1 MPSSGGPG
9 TQLTTDAARWGF
21 TLPTGALHSTL
32 VQSRRAAADASA
44 RAAMDIAI
52 KHAEIEQ
59 ANLQFA
65 VTQSA
70 NLRQVALQATQ
81 SWAGNLV
88 QINGQF
94 LQFAQGVLQAAI
106 SLYDVRVKI
115 VQLQVQIYQEAEV
128 HQHRLKAVLV
138 YEIYQAQIEG
148 SRRRSA
154 STWRRSRAFE
164 AQAGAL
170 ATLATAYKAVIDGSW
185 CAP

>member
-1 MPSSGGPG
+1 MTP
-9 TQLTTDAARWGF
+9 ARWGF

-32 VQSRRAAADASA
+32 VQSRQAAADASA

-52 KHAEIEQ
+52 KQAEIEQ

-88 QINGQF
+88 QINGQA

-115 VQLQVQIYQEAEV
+115 VQLQVQLQVQIYQAEAEV
-128 HQHRLKAVLV
+128 YQHRLKAVLEV

-148 SRRRSA
+148 LKAQVSVDMA
-154 STWRRSRAFE
+154 KVQAFE